1 MVIWLTPLL
10 LNCPYS
16 LCMTPHI
23 EYWSK
28 INFSLWKESSSIKK
42 LLQKFRN
49 ICSQFVINDY
59 PLLYSLIRIG
69 IQVHR
74 DKKIEQIFSSGIQ
87 SKITSVPKNVS
98 QSQKYTKFKKVC
110 SPKLFPA
117 LNLKKITNNIK
128 KPNLVGNYTTSGLGF
143 TEVPN

>member
-1 MVIWLTPLL
+1 MAIWLTLLL
-10 LNCPYS
+10 LNCPHS

-74 DKKIEQIFSSGIQ
+74 DKKLSRFSLQESNRKWQ
-87 SKITSVPKNVS
+87 VSRKTLASPKNT
-98 QSQKYTKFKKVC
+98 QSLQKMC

-117 LNLKKITNNIK
+117 LNLKRKSQIILRNKIQLEII
-128 KPNLVGNYTTSGLGF
+128 PPRS
-143 TEVPN
+143 